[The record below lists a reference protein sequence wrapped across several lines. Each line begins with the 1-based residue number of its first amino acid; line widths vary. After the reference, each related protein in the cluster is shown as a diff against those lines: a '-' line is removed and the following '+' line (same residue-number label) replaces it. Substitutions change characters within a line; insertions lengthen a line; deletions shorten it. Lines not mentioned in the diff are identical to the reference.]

1 MPRSS
6 HAALLT
12 CNSALKAVIL
22 VRRTEETDPVL
33 VVYAL
38 QIGGGLAVFL
48 HLQQAVNH
56 LQVVEKVVPLG
67 AQLQVERVHL
77 FIGRL
82 QFADGAL
89 QPAGAQGILNV
100 HARAPRRPS
109 ARPR

>member
-1 MPRSS
+1 M
-6 HAALLT
+6 
-12 CNSALKAVIL
+12 
-22 VRRTEETDPVL
+22 L

-38 QIGGGLAVFL
+38 QIGGGLTVFL

-67 AQLQVERVHL
+67 AQFQVERVHL

-100 HARAPRRPS
+100 HTRAPRRPS